1 MRKII
6 VSEFVTLD
14 GVMED
19 PGGSEKTKRGGWAF
33 QFERGPEGDKF
44 KLDEVMESEAMLLG
58 RITYE
63 GFAEAWPAREGEFAD
78 KMNNMPKY
86 VVSTTLK
93 KAEWANTK
101 VNNNNIV
108 EEMAKIKAQPGGDV
122 LVAGSRTLVDTLRQ
136 HNLVDEYRLM
146 VYPVILGSGKRLFE
160 DGSNRVALK
169 LTEARPIGDGVL
181 ILIYHPEKDVKT
193 IQSEP
198 EIEREKERR

>member
-63 GFAEAWPAREGEFAD
+63 GFAEAWPAREGEFAE

-93 KAEWANTK
+93 MAEWANTK
-101 VNNNNIV
+101 VINNNIV
-108 EEMAKIKAQPGGDV
+108 EEITKIKAQPGGDI
-122 LVAGSRTLVDTLRQ
+122 LVAGSRTLVDTLMQ

-146 VYPVILGSGKRLFE
+146 VYPVVLGSGKRLFE
-160 DGSNRVALK
+160 DGNNRIALK
-169 LTEARPIGDGVL
+169 LTEARPIGDGIL
-181 ILIYHPEKDVKT
+181 ILIYHPEIDVKT